1 LYFDTGQNTQAPRAR
16 EDGGV
21 KAEGITMIEVI
32 YAKRGSYFERRLF
45 WWWHQEFKP
54 ELTHAT
60 MLEF

>member
-1 LYFDTGQNTQAPRAR
+1 MYFDKRQNTQAPRAR

-32 YAKRGSYFERRLF
+32 YAKRASWESRIKL
-45 WWWHQEFKP
+45 WQWHQRLKP
-54 ELTHAT
+54 ELTRAT